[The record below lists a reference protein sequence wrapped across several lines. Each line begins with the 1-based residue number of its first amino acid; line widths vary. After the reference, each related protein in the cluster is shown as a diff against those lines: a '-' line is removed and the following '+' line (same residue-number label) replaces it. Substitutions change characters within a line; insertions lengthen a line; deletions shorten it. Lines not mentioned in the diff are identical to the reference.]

1 MMAAQNG
8 TPESSRRVRAVGHGL
23 PRERDSPTNLD
34 VTLGRI
40 ARRIEVF
47 TQLTKIQ
54 KTDNLP
60 ADDKTEQRC
69 FKESQR

>member
-1 MMAAQNG
+1 
-8 TPESSRRVRAVGHGL
+8 VGHGL